1 MTTTTAAAAELLSSR
16 AMAARLGISA
26 SSLRRRRL
34 RLFTEG
40 QHYIVR
46 RGLSPIGEIH
56 WIPEATEARAE
67 ELRSGTTASPAMP
80 VEVHQ

>member
-1 MTTTTAAAAELLSSR
+1 MTTTPATAAELLSSR

-26 SSLRRRRL
+26 SSLRRRRH
-34 RLFTEG
+34 LFTEG
-40 QHYIVR
+40 VHYTVR

-67 ELRSGTTASPAMP
+67 ELRSGTTATTPMP
-80 VEVHQ
+80 VEVTL